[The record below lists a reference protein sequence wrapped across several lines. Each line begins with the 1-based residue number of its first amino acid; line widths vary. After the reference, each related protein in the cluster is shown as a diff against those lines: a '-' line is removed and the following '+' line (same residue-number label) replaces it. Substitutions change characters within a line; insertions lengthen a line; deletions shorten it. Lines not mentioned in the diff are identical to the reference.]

1 MDTDVGVE
9 WMKTVEVGDNYED
22 QLSHHHHHLLSP
34 PEAARGSTLNRQ
46 DAVFVN
52 YDDDG
57 DGMTQK

>member
-1 MDTDVGVE
+1 ME
-9 WMKTVEVGDNYED
+9 P
-22 QLSHHHHHLLSP
+22 P

-57 DGMTQK
+57 AVMV